1 MRESMQGRGW
11 PVSRVGW
18 ILLVCVGAWSCG
30 VGPQEVARAEKDA
43 LNTVLGLVRD
53 AELDGAL
60 VAEAVTVLGGLDSAD
75 AQPAFLALLDHP
87 DQIVVLRAAEALG
100 RLKGPG
106 AVDALTGL
114 FEKTESAFVKVEVAA
129 ALERLNPDTMGPWLA
144 ETLGN
149 GQMSMV
155 RSKAAAALGQLGNSS
170 TVPAL
175 RRAFG
180 EDSDPVVRSSAALA
194 LSRLGDL
201 QSLSAVAD
209 TLRET
214 KQLSTSL
221 VMLEVLESYGT
232 TEAIGHLE
240 TVAKQKGW
248 QQSLRIR
255 CFEALGGLSATE
267 IGAYLKKQL
276 LEEDDAMDR
285 VLAAEG
291 LGWVQDST
299 AVDLLRSAFYSPE
312 NQPLRLIAA
321 WSLAKLGH
329 GLELSE
335 ELEPDLKSA
344 HRPFRKRA
352 AEILGIIGDARR
364 IPALKNALSRD
375 EDISVRRAVV
385 QALGKTNDAEA
396 ANTLLWA
403 FHQEASLDIR
413 EAIVESLGNISH
425 VQASRA
431 LNEILEQSEEAIL
444 QAAALRG
451 LATSRDLNQLATLRP
466 YLTDAEPGLRLEAAR
481 AIFVLARTE
490 IETG

>member
-1 MRESMQGRGW
+1 MRESNRGRER

-18 ILLVCVGAWSCG
+18 FILVCVGAWSCG

-53 AELDGAL
+53 AGLDGAL
-60 VAEAVTVLGGLDSAD
+60 VAEAVTVLGGQDSAD
-75 AQPAFLALLDHP
+75 TQSAFLTLLDHP
-87 DQIVVLRAAEALG
+87 DQIVVLRAAETLG
-100 RLKGPG
+100 RRNGPG
-106 AVDALTGL
+106 AVEALTGL
-114 FEKTESAFVKVEVAA
+114 FEKTESALVKVEVAA
-129 ALERLNPDTMGPWLA
+129 ALERLNPETMGPWLA

-180 EDSDPVVRSSAALA
+180 EDPDPVVRSAAALA

-209 TLRET
+209 TLKKT

-221 VMLEVLESYGT
+221 VMVEALESYGT
-232 TEAIGHLE
+232 AEAIGHLE
-240 TVAKQKGW
+240 TVAKQTAW

-255 CFEALGGLSATE
+255 CFEALGGLSATT
-267 IGAYLKKQL
+267 IGDYLKKQL
-276 LEEDDAMDR
+276 LEEGDAMDR
-285 VLAAEG
+285 LLAAEG

-299 AVDLLRSAFYSPE
+299 AVDLLRSAFYGPE
-312 NQPLRLIAA
+312 NQPFRLIAA
-321 WSLAKLGH
+321 WSLARLGH
-329 GLELSE
+329 GLEFSE
-335 ELEPDLKSA
+335 ELEPDLESA

-352 AEILGIIGDARR
+352 AEILGIIGDAGR
-364 IPALKNALSRD
+364 IPALKKALSRE

-385 QALGKTNDAEA
+385 QALGKTSDAEA

-403 FHQEASLDIR
+403 FHQEASPDIR
-413 EAIVESLGNISH
+413 EAIVESLGQIAH
-425 VQASRA
+425 VGASRA
-431 LNEILEQSEEAIL
+431 LSEILEQSDEAIL

-451 LATSRDLNQLATLRP
+451 LANSRDLNQLTTLRP
-466 YLTDAEPGLRLEAAR
+466 YLNDAEPGLRLEAAR
-481 AIFVLARTE
+481 AIFELARAGNR
-490 IETG
+490 TG